1 MSFFTDSP
9 YERMMVQKP
18 RMRREVKPPAPP
30 KAGKC
35 DGCTHK
41 KDACCATTCFRDL
54 NITQKSKEVER

>member
-18 RMRREVKPPAPP
+18 RVRREGKPPAPP
-30 KAGKC
+30 KTGKC

-41 KDACCATTCFRDL
+41 KDACCAITCIRDL
-54 NITQKSKEVER
+54 IIPQKSKEVER